1 MTDTVTQSLFV
12 TEVQICLNTRIFT
25 RKEITKMED
34 KWSITRLRIKKI
46 QERFLNLFGFF
57 ICVHVWFSDYSMRF
71 TNWAVRKNDQNIN
84 SKETRRGEGPEYSIL
99 FSKCIRKIMFYMFYM
114 YLWNLLHF
122 LRHFIVG
129 FFKVSSEN
137 ITLIWRFVHV
147 HLFVFK
153 RLIIKV

>member
-1 MTDTVTQSLFV
+1 MLLKSRFVSTQEYLLEKKLQRWKINEALLDFVLKKFKKDFWTCLFFLFV
-12 TEVQICLNTRIFT
+12 CMYGLVIIA
-25 RKEITKMED
+25 
-34 KWSITRLRIKKI
+34 
-46 QERFLNLFGFF
+46 
-57 ICVHVWFSDYSMRF
+57 CVSPIGQSE
-71 TNWAVRKNDQNIN
+71 KNDQNIN
-84 SKETRRGEGPEYSIL
+84 SKETRRGQGPEYSIL

-137 ITLIWRFVHV
+137 ITLIWKFVHV

>member
-1 MTDTVTQSLFV
+1 MLLKSRFVSTQEYLLEKKLQRWKINEALLDFVLKKFKKDFWTCLFFLFV
-12 TEVQICLNTRIFT
+12 CMYGLVIIA
-25 RKEITKMED
+25 
-34 KWSITRLRIKKI
+34 
-46 QERFLNLFGFF
+46 
-57 ICVHVWFSDYSMRF
+57 CVSPIGQSE
-71 TNWAVRKNDQNIN
+71 KNDQNIN

-114 YLWNLLHF
+114 YLWILLHF

>member
-1 MTDTVTQSLFV
+1 MLLKSRFVSTQEYLLEKKLQRWKINEALLDFVLKKFKKDFWTCLFFLFV
-12 TEVQICLNTRIFT
+12 CMYGLVIIA
-25 RKEITKMED
+25 
-34 KWSITRLRIKKI
+34 
-46 QERFLNLFGFF
+46 
-57 ICVHVWFSDYSMRF
+57 CVSPIGQSE
-71 TNWAVRKNDQNIN
+71 KNDQNIN

-114 YLWNLLHF
+114 YLWILLHF

-153 RLIIKV
+153 RLIIKVQILRGDFR

>member
-1 MTDTVTQSLFV
+1 MLLKSRFVSTQEYLLEKKLQRWKINEALLDFVLKKFKKDFWTCLVFLFV
-12 TEVQICLNTRIFT
+12 CMYGLVIIA
-25 RKEITKMED
+25 
-34 KWSITRLRIKKI
+34 
-46 QERFLNLFGFF
+46 
-57 ICVHVWFSDYSMRF
+57 CVSPIGQSE
-71 TNWAVRKNDQNIN
+71 KNDQNIN

-99 FSKCIRKIMFYMFYM
+99 FSKCIRKIMFYM

>member
-1 MTDTVTQSLFV
+1 MLLKSRFVSTQEYLLEKKLQRWKINEALLDFVLKKFKKDFWTCLFFLFV
-12 TEVQICLNTRIFT
+12 CMYGLVIIACVS
-25 RKEITKMED
+25 
-34 KWSITRLRIKKI
+34 SIG
-46 QERFLNLFGFF
+46 QSE
-57 ICVHVWFSDYSMRF
+57 
-71 TNWAVRKNDQNIN
+71 KNDQNIN

>member
-1 MTDTVTQSLFV
+1 MLLKSRFVSTQEYLLEKKLQRWKINEALLDFVLKKFKKDFWTCLFFLFV
-12 TEVQICLNTRIFT
+12 CMYGLVIIA
-25 RKEITKMED
+25 
-34 KWSITRLRIKKI
+34 
-46 QERFLNLFGFF
+46 
-57 ICVHVWFSDYSMRF
+57 CVSPIGQSE
-71 TNWAVRKNDQNIN
+71 KNDQNIN
-84 SKETRRGEGPEYSIL
+84 SKETRRGQGPEYSIL

>member
-1 MTDTVTQSLFV
+1 MLLKSRFVSTQEYLLEKKLQRWKINEALLDFVLKKFKKDFWTCLFFLFV
-12 TEVQICLNTRIFT
+12 CMYGLVIIA
-25 RKEITKMED
+25 
-34 KWSITRLRIKKI
+34 
-46 QERFLNLFGFF
+46 
-57 ICVHVWFSDYSMRF
+57 CVSPIGQSE
-71 TNWAVRKNDQNIN
+71 KNDQNIN
-84 SKETRRGEGPEYSIL
+84 SKETRRDEGPEYSIL

>member
-1 MTDTVTQSLFV
+1 MLLKSRFVSTQEYLLEKKLQRWKINEALLDFVLKKFKKDFWTCLFFLFV
-12 TEVQICLNTRIFT
+12 CMYGLVIIA
-25 RKEITKMED
+25 
-34 KWSITRLRIKKI
+34 
-46 QERFLNLFGFF
+46 
-57 ICVHVWFSDYSMRF
+57 CVSPIGQSE
-71 TNWAVRKNDQNIN
+71 KNDQNIN

>member
-1 MTDTVTQSLFV
+1 MLLKSRFVSTQEYLLEKKLQRWKINEALLDFVLKKFMKDFWTCFFFLFV
-12 TEVQICLNTRIFT
+12 CMYGLVIIA
-25 RKEITKMED
+25 
-34 KWSITRLRIKKI
+34 
-46 QERFLNLFGFF
+46 
-57 ICVHVWFSDYSMRF
+57 CVSPIGQSE
-71 TNWAVRKNDQNIN
+71 KNDQNIN

-129 FFKVSSEN
+129 FLKVSSEN

>member
-1 MTDTVTQSLFV
+1 MLLKSRFVSTQEYLLEKKLQRWKINEALLDFVLKKFKKDFWTCLFFLFV
-12 TEVQICLNTRIFT
+12 CMYGLVIIA
-25 RKEITKMED
+25 
-34 KWSITRLRIKKI
+34 
-46 QERFLNLFGFF
+46 
-57 ICVHVWFSDYSMRF
+57 CVSPIGQSE
-71 TNWAVRKNDQNIN
+71 KNDRNIN

-99 FSKCIRKIMFYMFYM
+99 FSKCIRKNMFYMFYM
-114 YLWNLLHF
+114 YLWNLHF

-129 FFKVSSEN
+129 FLKVSSEN

>member
-1 MTDTVTQSLFV
+1 MLLKSRFVSTQEYLLEKKLQRWTINEALLDFVLKKFKKDFWTCLFFLFV
-12 TEVQICLNTRIFT
+12 CMYGLVIIA
-25 RKEITKMED
+25 
-34 KWSITRLRIKKI
+34 
-46 QERFLNLFGFF
+46 
-57 ICVHVWFSDYSMRF
+57 CVSPIGQSE
-71 TNWAVRKNDQNIN
+71 KNDQNIN

-122 LRHFIVG
+122 LRHFIVV

>member
-1 MTDTVTQSLFV
+1 MLLKSRFVSTQEYLLEKKLQRWKINEALLDFVLKKFKKDFWTCLFFLFV
-12 TEVQICLNTRIFT
+12 CMYGLVIIA
-25 RKEITKMED
+25 
-34 KWSITRLRIKKI
+34 
-46 QERFLNLFGFF
+46 
-57 ICVHVWFSDYSMRF
+57 CVSPIGQSE
-71 TNWAVRKNDQNIN
+71 KNDQNIN

-122 LRHFIVG
+122 LRHFIVV

>member
-1 MTDTVTQSLFV
+1 MLLKSRFVSTQEYLLEKKFQRWKINEALLDFVLKKFKKDFWTCLFFLFV
-12 TEVQICLNTRIFT
+12 CMYGLVIIA
-25 RKEITKMED
+25 
-34 KWSITRLRIKKI
+34 
-46 QERFLNLFGFF
+46 
-57 ICVHVWFSDYSMRF
+57 CVSPIGQSE
-71 TNWAVRKNDQNIN
+71 KNDQNIN
-84 SKETRRGEGPEYSIL
+84 SKETRRGEGPEHSIL

>member
-1 MTDTVTQSLFV
+1 MLLKSRFVSTQEYLLEKKLQRWKINEALLDFVLKKFKKDFWTCLFFLFV
-12 TEVQICLNTRIFT
+12 CMYGLVIIA
-25 RKEITKMED
+25 
-34 KWSITRLRIKKI
+34 
-46 QERFLNLFGFF
+46 
-57 ICVHVWFSDYSMRF
+57 CVSPIGQSE
-71 TNWAVRKNDQNIN
+71 KNDQNIN

-137 ITLIWRFVHV
+137 ITHIWRFVHV